1 MSIDEGLRDNK
12 ILPEGPRRRIKANT
26 KKALLL
32 SAKLIVLFNESPSQH
47 QITTGKR
54 PPPE

>member
-32 SAKLIVLFNESPSQH
+32 SAKFVVLFDESPAQH
-47 QITTGKR
+47 QTTTGKK